1 MRLYEENGSLE
12 KGNGEAKYLG
22 RMNCDGLIHVI
33 QPGDTLYR
41 LSQIYHVSVSEI
53 MYKNP
58 YANVYHLQV
67 GDELCIPSSRSF
79 VSHSHR

>member
-1 MRLYEENGSLE
+1 MDMRLYEENGSLE
-12 KGNGEAKYLG
+12 KENGKSEYRG

-41 LSQIYHVSVSEI
+41 LSQVYHVSVSEI

-58 YANVYHLQV
+58 YANVYNLRV
-67 GDELCIPSSRSF
+67 GDELCIPVAR
-79 VSHSHR
+79 RKK